1 MLLPD
6 TRELLPLCPTLLS
19 PAEICCKT
27 FGKKRGLVSAFA
39 NLWLLRLIFTA
50 KYYNIEPSNSR
61 LKSRECDGFSF
72 KSYRVLR
79 GVRVIGACIDFQL
92 ACIFKSVAREHSFD
106 DVMEQSFRL
115 RLHENAP
122 RCRTITARVSG
133 VIMPCRLL
141 GFVACEFDFLGVD
154 NDNIVAR
161 VNVRC
166 ISGLVLAR

>member
-72 KSYRVLR
+72 N
-79 GVRVIGACIDFQL
+79 DFAFGHFENFL
-92 ACIFKSVAREHSFD
+92 LKNFFYYATKIIFS
-106 DVMEQSFRL
+106 
-115 RLHENAP
+115 
-122 RCRTITARVSG
+122 
-133 VIMPCRLL
+133 
-141 GFVACEFDFLGVD
+141 
-154 NDNIVAR
+154 
-161 VNVRC
+161 
-166 ISGLVLAR
+166 